1 VVFNEAMESVPMG
14 VGDSGEVFFGD
25 VLEVEQ
31 DPGRGAVA
39 EEKVG
44 GSECGEWIVT
54 ANPEDAAKEVFGP
67 RNWVECT
74 SCIDPCANASGLE
87 AGLKELFEQERG
99 CAEIP
104 TKLGYF
110 SETESLGG
118 PVPCRNASGEGFS
131 YGRGRWMVSG
141 IPLRTC
147 AAEAFV
153 EHGAKIGEKGRAH
166 DEES

>member
-1 VVFNEAMESVPMG
+1 MG
-14 VGDSGEVFFGD
+14 DPVEVFLGD

-31 DPGRGAVA
+31 DPGGGAIA

-54 ANPEDAAKEVFGP
+54 ANPEDAAKEGFGP
-67 RNWVECT
+67 RNRVECT
-74 SCIDPCANASGLE
+74 SRIDPCANASGLQ

-99 CAEIP
+99 CAEMP
-104 TKLGYF
+104 TKLGHF

-118 PVPCRNASGEGFS
+118 GVPCRNAGGEGFS

-166 DEES
+166 GEES